1 MNWLK
6 RNWQC
11 AIVNMIALVQFIGIV
26 GSAVTAMLAGQSVE
40 HLVGSSGSA
49 AMVFLV
55 LSLAMTP
62 LQIVFGWKGAAKL
75 KKSTGLWA
83 FGFSALHLLAY
94 EFSSFDLAARIGT
107 LAATASLGFGGAA
120 LLIMLALAITS
131 TNGWMRRMGK
141 WWKRLHR
148 TVYAAGILVV
158 LHVALLSGGQGI
170 VLGIVMAALLRVRIP
185 PIKRAFVRWHQR
197 RNGALRPAA
206 GKALSVAR

>member
-6 RNWQC
+6 RTWLWALIN
-11 AIVNMIALVQFIGIV
+11 AIALGLF
-26 GSAVTAMLAGQSVE
+26 GSMLGTAVAAGFAGRAMHG
-40 HLVGSSGSA
+40 LVGSSGSA

-55 LSLAMTP
+55 MSLAMTP
-62 LQIVFGWKGAAKL
+62 LQIVLGWKGAGKL

-83 FGFSALHLLAY
+83 FGFTALHLLAY
-94 EFSSFDLAARIGT
+94 EASQFGLAARSG
-107 LAATASLGFGGAA
+107 ATAAALSLGFGGAA

-148 TVYAAGILVV
+148 LVYAAGVLAV

-170 VLGIVMAALLRVRIP
+170 VLGVVMAALLSVRIP
-185 PIKRAFVRWHQR
+185 PIKRAFVGWHQR
-197 RNGALRPAA
+197 RGARRPAA
-206 GKALSVAR
+206 PTPLPVVP

>member
-1 MNWLK
+1 
-6 RNWQC
+6 
-11 AIVNMIALVQFIGIV
+11 
-26 GSAVTAMLAGQSVE
+26 
-40 HLVGSSGSA
+40 
-49 AMVFLV
+49 
-55 LSLAMTP
+55 MTP
-62 LQIVFGWKGAAKL
+62 LQIVFGWKGAVKL

-83 FGFSALHLLAY
+83 FGFTALHLLAY
-94 EFSSFDLAARIGT
+94 ELSQFDLAARIGT

-120 LLIMLALAITS
+120 LLIMLVMLALAITS

-170 VLGIVMAALLRVRIP
+170 VLGIVMAALLSVRIP

-197 RNGALRPAA
+197 RNGALRPVAGSAQPAA
-206 GKALSVAR
+206 R